1 MTVRTVH
8 EEMYKTHTTQGP
20 RLGAIAEWPD
30 GSRFRYC
37 KNGAVAL
44 GAGLVTQT
52 ALPIGADHIE
62 LVVSVQAAVGA
73 LTISATLN
81 GTTVTTKDQ
90 YKDGY
95 IWVNKSTG
103 IGHTYRIK
111 SNTAAAGG
119 AVVTF
124 TLYEHT
130 PVVVAFGAA
139 SEVSVFPNKYNG
151 VLVHASPP
159 TGGLVGVTMC
169 AVAANAY
176 HWEQVR
182 GPVGILA
189 SGTLVIGDSCV
200 PSATT
205 DGSVMPSAAFETDG
219 PLVGR
224 VMTVNITGEVALIDV
239 CIE

>member
-44 GAGLVTQT
+44 LAGVVTQG
-52 ALPIGADHIE
+52 ALPIADHSE
-62 LVVSVQAAVGA
+62 MVVSVQAAVGA
-73 LTISATLN
+73 LTVSATMN
-81 GTTVTTKDQ
+81 GTTAATKDQ

-95 IWVNKSTG
+95 LWVNKSTG

-111 SNTAAAGG
+111 GNTAAAGA
-119 AVVTF
+119 AVCTF

-139 SEVSVFPNKYNG
+139 TEVTVLPNKFNG

-159 TGGLVGVTMC
+159 TAGLVGVTMC

-182 GPVGILA
+182 GPVGIIA

-205 DGSVMPSAAFETDG
+205 DGTVMPSAAFETDG

-224 VMTVNITGEVALIDV
+224 VLTVNITAEHALIDV